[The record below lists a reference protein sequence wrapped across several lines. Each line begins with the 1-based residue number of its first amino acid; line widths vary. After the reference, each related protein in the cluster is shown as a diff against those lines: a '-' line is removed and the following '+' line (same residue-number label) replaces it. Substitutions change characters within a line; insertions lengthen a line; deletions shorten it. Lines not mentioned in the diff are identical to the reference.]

1 MWAVKNRA
9 PILSL
14 LIRRM
19 PQRAD
24 AGKPPRVFPCCP
36 ANGSS
41 AFLPVRGWCRRT
53 SRKTASRRRG
63 QCRFRATG
71 SCTACRKP
79 TGPTIPTSIIQ
90 FRMIRR
96 MCRWITLPGLS
107 GGNSRWRMTHRN
119 GISFLKGWTPV
130 FICGSTAPLLVTARC
145 RIPQAS
151 LTLPRRT
158 SGRQPDRGAGA
169 QMV

>member
-1 MWAVKNRA
+1 MHSRRGGHNHRIVPVKDRGVGVCAAVKEGMMIMRLPGYHEDLSALHVGVKNRA

-41 AFLPVRGWCRRT
+41 AFLPVRGWCPRT
-53 SRKTASRRRG
+53 SRKTVWRRRG
-63 QCRFRATG
+63 QYWFRATG
-71 SCTACRKP
+71 SFTACRKP

-96 MCRWITLPGLS
+96 MCRWITLPGFLAGIH
-107 GGNSRWRMTHRN
+107 GG
-119 GISFLKGWTPV
+119 G
-130 FICGSTAPLLVTARC
+130 
-145 RIPQAS
+145 
-151 LTLPRRT
+151 
-158 SGRQPDRGAGA
+158 
-169 QMV
+169 